1 MYKKSTIN
9 LLVSLAVGLGIVFSS
24 AVWAKNPEMAVKK
37 KDKNG
42 DGKVS
47 LDEWPKSEFLFNKID
62 LDGDG
67 YITAEE
73 FAIKWGMLPAP
84 SQVAQGDKSESCPA
98 GNQDIPIADVHFH
111 AMLYMT
117 PYKLEKRMEK
127 YNLQWIGGAGAAGKR
142 GRTGQKMDQQYLS
155 SLGNKYVWA
164 AGQNE
169 INMLA
174 KKNGTSILEGSIG
187 YSLQSALDQI
197 DRRLSNGAKAIGE
210 IHVNTTN
217 SAPIEYLRR
226 RLIADSPLMQSL
238 WGLSAKHD
246 APMMIHMEF
255 DDDSA
260 EELQSL
266 VESDRNGTMVLG
278 HCGKNTSPDQIR
290 TLLEANDN
298 VYCNLAFRSPPQTS
312 AFDPNNIYDSCT
324 LKSEWKDLIEDHPD
338 RFMVGIDDT
347 HSWETFDKVTENIRS
362 GLLANLRPDVAE
374 KVAYKNA
381 VKLYALEE

>member
-1 MYKKSTIN
+1 
-9 LLVSLAVGLGIVFSS
+9 
-24 AVWAKNPEMAVKK
+24 MAVKK
-37 KDKNG
+37 KDRNG

-47 LDEWPKSEFLFNKID
+47 LDEWPKSEFIFNKID

-84 SQVAQGDKSESCPA
+84 SQGERVDKTDSCSA
-98 GNQDIPIADVHFH
+98 DNQDIPIADVHFH

-127 YNLQWIGGAGAAGKR
+127 YNIQWIGGAGASGKR
-142 GRTGQKMDQQYLS
+142 GRSGQKMDQQYLS

-187 YSLQSALDQI
+187 YSLQSTLDQI
-197 DRRLSNGAKAIGE
+197 DRRLSNGAKGIGE

-217 SAPIEYLRR
+217 SAPKEYMRR

-238 WGLSAKHD
+238 WGLSAKHNV
-246 APMMIHMEF
+246 PMMIHMEF

-278 HCGKNTSPDQIR
+278 HCGKNASSDQIR

-298 VYCNLAFRSPPQTS
+298 VYCNLAFRGPPQS
-312 AFDPNNIYDSCT
+312 YAHNPNNIYDSCT
-324 LKSEWKDLIEDHPD
+324 LKPEWKNLIEDHPD

-347 HSWETFDKVTENIRS
+347 HSWETFDKVAENIRS
-362 GLLANLRPDVAE
+362 GLLANLRPDVAK

-381 VKLYALEE
+381 VKVYALEE

>member
-1 MYKKSTIN
+1 MYKKSMIN

-24 AVWAKNPEMAVKK
+24 SVWAKNPEMAVKK
-37 KDKNG
+37 KDRNG

-47 LDEWPKSEFLFNKID
+47 LDEWPKSEFIFNKID
-62 LDGDG
+62 FNGDG
-67 YITAEE
+67 FITANE

-84 SQVAQGDKSESCPA
+84 SQVAQGGETETCSA
-98 GNQDIPIADVHFH
+98 GNQDTPVADVHFH

-117 PYKLEKRMEK
+117 PYELKKRMK
-127 YNLQWIGGAGAAGKR
+127 KFNIQWIGGVGAAGKR
-142 GRTGQKMDQQYLS
+142 GRTGPQLDQQYLS
-155 SLGNKYVWA
+155 ALGNKYVWA

-169 INMLA
+169 INYLA
-174 KKNGTSILEGSIG
+174 KKNGTSILEGNIG

-238 WGLSAKHD
+238 WGLSVKHD
-246 APMMIHMEF
+246 VPMIVHMEF

-266 VESDRNGTMVLG
+266 VESDRDGTMVLG

-298 VYCNLAFRSPPQTS
+298 VYCNLAFRSPPQSS
-312 AFDPNNIYDSCT
+312 AYDPNNIYDSCT

-347 HSWETFDKVTENIRS
+347 HSWETFDKVAENIRS
-362 GLLANLRPDVAE
+362 GLLANLSNRTAE

-381 VKLYALEE
+381 VRIYNLEN